1 MKSIG
6 IIRRVDELGR
16 IVIPK
21 ELRNNLKIK
30 PGDCLEIFLD
40 DNKIAM
46 KKKDLMEN
54 CPDSLNSLL
63 KIISKLLNLN
73 IVITDT
79 DKFLYKEGDKLEDIF
94 NREIGNE
101 LYKYILKRATI
112 IRNNFEIFKNETVN
126 MILEPIIVNG
136 DIIGS
141 VIFFKENSIINKSD
155 ELAIDI
161 ITKLLINYLEV

>member
-1 MKSIG
+1 MKTIG

-30 PGDCLEIFLD
+30 SGDFLEIFLD
-40 DNKIAM
+40 DNKISL
-46 KKKDLMEN
+46 KKKDLIEN

-63 KIISKLLNLN
+63 KIISKRLNLD
-73 IVITDT
+73 IIITDT
-79 DKFLYKEGDKLEDIF
+79 DKFIYKEGYKSGDIL
-94 NREIGNE
+94 NKEIGND
-101 LYKYILKRATI
+101 LYKCILKRNTI
-112 IRNNFEIFKNETVN
+112 MKSNFEIFSNRKVN

-136 DIIGS
+136 DVLGS
-141 VIFFKENSIINKSD
+141 VIFFKENAVINKSD
-155 ELAIDI
+155 ELAIEI